1 MKKNRHDKKEDAIDE
16 DDIIS
21 RSEIKRDLKALQDL
35 AKELIELKDQQLAK
49 LPLNDIVL
57 AAIVESRRI
66 TQHIA
71 RKRHLKYV
79 TKQLRE
85 LDEEALR
92 HGMSVLKDQDNVAN
106 ARFHHME
113 KWRDRLIEGGDDVL
127 KALLDEYPHAER
139 QQLRQLIR
147 NAQREKLAN
156 QPPKSARALF
166 KLIRELME

>member
-1 MKKNRHDKKEDAIDE
+1 MKKKPNKPKDDE
-16 DDIIS
+16 LDDDIIS
-21 RSEIKRDLKALQDL
+21 RAEIKRELKALQDL

-85 LDEEALR
+85 LDEDALR
-92 HGMSVLKDQDNVAN
+92 QGMSVLKDQDNVAN

-113 KWRDRLIEGGDDVL
+113 KWRDRLIEEGDEVL
-127 KALLDEYPHAER
+127 KALMDEYPHAER
-139 QQLRQLIR
+139 QQIRQLIR
-147 NAQREKLAN
+147 NAQKEKLAN
-156 QPPKSARALF
+156 QAPKSARALF